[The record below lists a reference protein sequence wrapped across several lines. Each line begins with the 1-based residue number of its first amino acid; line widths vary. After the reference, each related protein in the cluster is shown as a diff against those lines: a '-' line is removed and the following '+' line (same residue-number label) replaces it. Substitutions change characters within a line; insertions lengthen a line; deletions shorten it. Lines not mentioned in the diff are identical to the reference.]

1 MELQEEER
9 KQWKKLSS
17 SHKGKTSCCL
27 FHVHIQIAIMCHA
40 FSKPENRQKSNSIQ
54 NKSCLFKSD
63 SSKL

>member
-1 MELQEEER
+1 MESQEEER

-17 SHKGKTSCCL
+17 SHKSRAGCYL
-27 FHVHIQIAIMCHA
+27 FHVHIQITGMCYA

-54 NKSCLFKSD
+54 NKNQWFKSD